1 MKIARCSEISE
12 LSPPRRSQDASGLW
26 RLASVVAVACG
37 LLACSREAAPPAAR
51 EVRPQPPQSEVA
63 ATPAAPVHSG
73 SAGSDYGSW
82 ATAGDAVP
90 EALREPCAKVN
101 SLVRSVVDSAP
112 PSTKITEFIG
122 PRPITFKYQF
132 AKAQSAGCEFITRGS
147 DAVSSSSL
155 FEATEKAFH
164 EAEWMSM
171 ESTYSAD
178 GPDGSDLGYSRD
190 GLLCVIE
197 GRWDGGDDSDPTV
210 IPGPEFD
217 VFVTCAPLRADD
229 QPPS

>member
-1 MKIARCSEISE
+1 M
-12 LSPPRRSQDASGLW
+12 
-26 RLASVVAVACG
+26 
-37 LLACSREAAPPAAR
+37 
-51 EVRPQPPQSEVA
+51 
-63 ATPAAPVHSG
+63 
-73 SAGSDYGSW
+73 
-82 ATAGDAVP
+82 P

-101 SLVRSVVDSAP
+101 SLVRSVVGTAP
-112 PSTKITEFIG
+112 KSTKINEFIG
-122 PRPITFKYQF
+122 PRAIKFKYLY
-132 AKAQSAGCEFITRGS
+132 ATARLAGCEFVVRGS
-147 DAVSSSSL
+147 DAVASAGL
-155 FEATEKAFH
+155 FEAMEKTFD

-171 ESTYSAD
+171 GATYSAD

-190 GLLCVIE
+190 GLLCVVE